1 MQTCTFT
8 EKGAAPVGQLSVGQA
23 FRAQGVTL
31 RYPMRSRSG
40 VRSEDGAVVI
50 ALERSEIQASA
61 DGYRCRLWSPTWE
74 TCTAGVNWPSMKERL
89 EHCRLAARH
98 GGADGLLIEQGA
110 MVEADVVLTMHVEH
124 RGVEYWASWGTAARS
139 QRGARLGSS
148 DPQAAY
154 AAAAA

>member
-1 MQTCTFT
+1 MQTCTFPG
-8 EKGAAPVGQLSVGQA
+8 KARAPAGQLSVGQA

-31 RYPMRSRSG
+31 KYPTRSRSG

-50 ALERSEIQASA
+50 ALERSEIEASA
-61 DGYRCRLWSPTWE
+61 DGYRCRLWSPLSE

-110 MVEADVVLTMHVEH
+110 AVEPDVVVTMHVER
-124 RGVEYWASWGTAARS
+124 RGVEYWASWGTVARS
-139 QRGARLGSS
+139 QRGALLRTSVS
-148 DPQAAY
+148 QAAY
-154 AAAAA
+154 AAASA